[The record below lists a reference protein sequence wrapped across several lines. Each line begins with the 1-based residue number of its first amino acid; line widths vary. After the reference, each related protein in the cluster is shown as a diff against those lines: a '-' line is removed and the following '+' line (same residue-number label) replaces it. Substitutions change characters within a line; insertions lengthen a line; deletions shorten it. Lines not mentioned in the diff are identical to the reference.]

1 MALTKIQID
10 NFVVFKHI
18 EVNPSQGVNV
28 IIGKNGLGKTQLLK
42 AIYADIDIS
51 NNDNKK
57 DFADYFKRG
66 ESNEFLIANKGERD
80 LSIQLFDNTD
90 GQENIEHKVEL
101 SLGLRQNGAGDIL
114 ASDAYNISISLF
126 NKPISTVFLPVK
138 DMLTHAKGLLSMGDK
153 YREFPFDR
161 TLTDVIRLANQWTL
175 KNPPSLA
182 LNILPMLEKMIDG
195 TIEVVNEEFFV
206 RKHDGSL
213 VNFAVEAEGLK
224 KIGLLWQLLMNESIT
239 EDSILLWDEPE
250 ANLNPEY
257 LPILVECLLELS
269 RHGVQ
274 IFVSTHNY
282 LFAKYFDVR
291 KKDGDDVAYHA
302 LYQDEEDV
310 VCCEKSDRFDELK
323 HNAIMDAYNKL
334 LDEVYGLQV
343 GE

>member
-10 NFVVFKHI
+10 NLVVFKHI
-18 EVNPSQGVNV
+18 EVIPSQGVNV

-42 AIYADIDIS
+42 AVYACIDIS
-51 NNDNKK
+51 NSINDKT
-57 DFADYFKRG
+57 FVDYFKRG
-66 ESNEFLIANKGERD
+66 GGKNILVANKSESD
-80 LSIQLFDNTD
+80 LSIHLFDNTD
-90 GQENIEHKVEL
+90 GQKRIDDKFQGHFVMRRNDRTIFDEYK
-101 SLGLRQNGAGDIL
+101 
-114 ASDAYNISISLF
+114 ISLTQF
-126 NKPISTVFLPVK
+126 EKPINTIFLPVK
-138 DMLTHAKGLLSMGDK
+138 DMLTHAKGLLSMGEK

-175 KNPPSLA
+175 KEPPALA

-195 TIEVVNEEFFV
+195 TIEIVNEEFYV

-239 EDSILLWDEPE
+239 EGSILLWDEPE

-291 KKDGDDVAYHA
+291 RKNGDAVAYHA
-302 LYQDEEDV
+302 LYKDEEDV
-310 VCCEKSDRFDELK
+310 ICCEKADRFDELK

>member
-18 EVNPSQGVNV
+18 EVIPSQGVNV

-57 DFADYFKRG
+57 DFGDYFKRG
-66 ESNEFLIANKGERD
+66 ESNEFLIANKGKRD

-90 GQENIEHKVEL
+90 GQENIEHKVQL
-101 SLGLRQNGAGDIL
+101 SLTLRHDSDGYIT
-114 ASDAYNISISLF
+114 ASDAYDISLTQF
-126 NKPISTVFLPVK
+126 KKPISTIFLPVK
-138 DMLTHAKGLLSMGDK
+138 DMLTHAKGLLSMEAK

-175 KNPPSLA
+175 KETPALA
-182 LNILPMLEKMIDG
+182 KNILPMLENIIDG
-195 TIEVVNEEFFV
+195 TIEIVNEEFFV

-239 EDSILLWDEPE
+239 KDSILLWDEPE

-257 LPILVECLLELS
+257 LPMLVECLLELS

-291 KKDGDDVAYHA
+291 RKKEDAVAYHA

-310 VCCEKSDRFDELK
+310 VCCEKADRFDELK

>member
-18 EVNPSQGVNV
+18 EVVPSQGLNV

-51 NNDNKK
+51 NNENKI

-66 ESNEFLIANKGERD
+66 ESNDFLITNKGERD
-80 LSIQLFDNTD
+80 LSIELVDDAD
-90 GQENIEHKVEL
+90 GQEAVGHRVQLTLVMRKHSN
-101 SLGLRQNGAGDIL
+101 GDIT
-114 ASDAYNISISLF
+114 ASDEYNISLTQF
-126 NKPISTVFLPVK
+126 KKPISIMFLSVK
-138 DMLTHAKGLLSMGDK
+138 DMLTHAKGLLSMGAK

-175 KNPPSLA
+175 KEPPALA
-182 LNILPMLEKMIDG
+182 LNVLPMLENIIDG
-195 TIEVVNEEFFV
+195 TVEIRNEEFFV

-213 VNFAVEAEGLK
+213 VNFAVEAEGFK

-239 EDSILLWDEPE
+239 EGSILLWDEPE

-302 LYQDEEDV
+302 LYQNEEDV
-310 VCCEKSDRFDELK
+310 VCCEKADKFDELK

>member
-10 NFVVFKHI
+10 NFVVFNHM
-18 EVNPSQGVNV
+18 EVIPCKGINV

-51 NNDNKK
+51 NNENKI
-57 DFADYFKRG
+57 DFADYFKLG
-66 ESNEFLIANKGERD
+66 ESNDFLIANKGERD
-80 LSIQLFDNTD
+80 LSIELVDDTD
-90 GQENIEHKVEL
+90 GQETVGHRVQLTLVMRKHSN
-101 SLGLRQNGAGDIL
+101 GDIT
-114 ASDAYNISISLF
+114 ASDEYNISLTKF
-126 NKPISTVFLPVK
+126 KKPISTIFLPVK
-138 DMLTHAKGLLSMGDK
+138 DMLTHAKGLLSMGVK

-175 KNPPSLA
+175 KEPPTLA
-182 LNILPMLEKMIDG
+182 LNILPMLENIING
-195 TIEVVNEEFFV
+195 TIEIANEEFFV

-213 VNFAVEAEGLK
+213 VNFAVEAEGFK

-239 EDSILLWDEPE
+239 KDSILLWDEPE

-257 LPILVECLLELS
+257 LPIIVECLLELS

-310 VCCEKSDRFDELK
+310 VCCEKADRFDELK